1 MNVFLHIYKICCCC
15 FSIPDENAT
24 SVNKGSRNTRR
35 WRASQQHN
43 CCAQRNPIVES
54 FDHLESATIN
64 WRTKVLA
71 WRCLAWITTNE
82 NPIMQNGFTHIRD
95 PLHLIYVHVRRN
107 LLPIPPRPFETHCF
121 LLNSKCTRL
130 LAALQ
135 DDLNVPM

>member
-1 MNVFLHIYKICCCC
+1 MSSYTSTRFAVVVFRSPMRMRLLLTKDPETQGAGGLH
-15 FSIPDENAT
+15 N
-24 SVNKGSRNTRR
+24 NTT
-35 WRASQQHN
+35 AV
-43 CCAQRNPIVES
+43 QRNPTVES

-95 PLHLIYVHVRRN
+95 PLHLIDVHVRRN